1 MEKLSKEEITKL
13 PSEVQKDIY
22 NIYENGDLFM
32 NLKKVD
38 LVILFNGK
46 NYSYTIT
53 SDNYKKI
60 IEKYGKKLFLRS
72 QTQWDFEN
80 GKQIL
85 KDYILKDKKMV
96 LMFWEIY
103 GNIDTKCI
111 DYKKNSR
118 IWKNCKFTNDLI
130 RR

>member
-1 MEKLSKEEITKL
+1 MKNE
-13 PSEVQKDIY
+13 
-22 NIYENGDLFM
+22 
-32 NLKKVD
+32 LKKVD

-53 SDNYKKI
+53 SDDYKKI
-60 IEKYGKKLFLRS
+60 IEEYGEKLFLRS
-72 QTQWDFEN
+72 EAQWAFEN

-96 LMFWEIY
+96 LIFWEIY

-111 DYKKNSR
+111 DYKK
-118 IWKNCKFTNDLI
+118 IVEFGKFVNLQMV
-130 RR
+130 

>member
-1 MEKLSKEEITKL
+1 MKNE
-13 PSEVQKDIY
+13 
-22 NIYENGDLFM
+22 
-32 NLKKVD
+32 LKKVD

-72 QTQWDFEN
+72 QTQWTFEN

-85 KDYILKDKKMV
+85 KDYILKDKKIV
-96 LMFWEIY
+96 LIFWEIY

-111 DYKKNSR
+111 DYKKIVEFGKVVNLQM
-118 IWKNCKFTNDLI
+118 I
-130 RR
+130 

>member
-72 QTQWDFEN
+72 QTQWTFEN

-111 DYKKNSR
+111 DYKKIVEFGKTVNLQM
-118 IWKNCKFTNDLI
+118 I
-130 RR
+130 

>member
-13 PSEVQKDIY
+13 PSEVQKDLY

-53 SDNYKKI
+53 SENYKKM
-60 IEKYGKKLFLRS
+60 IEKYKNDLFLRN
-72 QTQWDFEN
+72 QTQWTFEN
-80 GKQIL
+80 GKQVL

-96 LMFWEIY
+96 MLVWEIY
-103 GNIDTKCI
+103 GNTDTKCI
-111 DYKKNSR
+111 DYKKIVEFGKVVN
-118 IWKNCKFTNDLI
+118 LEQ
-130 RR
+130 

>member
-1 MEKLSKEEITKL
+1 MKRNEI
-13 PSEVQKDIY
+13 
-22 NIYENGDLFM
+22 
-32 NLKKVD
+32 KKVD

-60 IEKYGKKLFLRS
+60 IEKYGKKLFLRN
-72 QTQWDFEN
+72 QTQWTFEN

-111 DYKKNSR
+111 DYKKIVDR
-118 IWKNCKFTNDLI
+118 QI
-130 RR
+130 RHSTTI

>member
-1 MEKLSKEEITKL
+1 MKNE
-13 PSEVQKDIY
+13 
-22 NIYENGDLFM
+22 
-32 NLKKVD
+32 LKKVD

-53 SDNYKKI
+53 SDDYKKI
-60 IEKYGKKLFLRS
+60 TEEYGEKLFLRS
-72 QTQWDFEN
+72 EAQWAFEN

-111 DYKKNSR
+111 DYKKIVEFGKTVNLQM
-118 IWKNCKFTNDLI
+118 I
-130 RR
+130 